1 MWDFFCTFAP
11 CYKCHIRTPLLF
23 IAMKY
28 KAIFLDWDDTIGDF
42 SRSAKCAL
50 TTMFEIHQ
58 LYQYTDY
65 DTFVRCYSEHNTLL
79 WEQYGRDEV
88 TKEVLKIERFMYP
101 LINACGMQDDSETRV
116 LARRM
121 CEDFLRMTNHFFSII
136 PDADKMVKTLAA
148 WYPLTIV
155 SNGFVE
161 SQYLKFRKS
170 GLEPYFTH
178 IILSEEVGAQKPNP
192 RIYEEALRINGITA
206 DEALMIG
213 DSYTSDVEGAR
224 AAGIDQMWFRRQDT
238 PLTEGQTATYIVTD
252 YKQITDILADGEW
265 VA

>member
-1 MWDFFCTFAP
+1 
-11 CYKCHIRTPLLF
+11 
-23 IAMKY
+23 MKY

-42 SRSAKCAL
+42 SRSAQCAL

-65 DTFVRCYSEHNTLL
+65 DTFVGAYNERNNLL

-88 TKEVLKIERFMYP
+88 TKDELKIERFSYP
-101 LINACGMQDDSETRV
+101 LIHACGMEDNSETRV

-121 CEDFLRMTNHFFSII
+121 CEDFLRMTNHFFTLI

-148 WYPLTIV
+148 YYPLTIV

-161 SQYLKFRKS
+161 SQYLKLRKS

-178 IILSEEVGAQKPNP
+178 VVLSEEVGAQKPNP
-192 RIYEEALRINGITA
+192 KIFEEALRINGISA
-206 DEALMIG
+206 AEALMIG
-213 DSYTSDVEGAR
+213 DSYTSDVQGAK
-224 AAGIDQMWFRRQDT
+224 AAGIDQMWLRRTDT
-238 PLTEGQTATYIVTD
+238 PLTEGQTATYIVNT
-252 YKQITDILADGEW
+252 YRQITDILADGKW

>member
-1 MWDFFCTFAP
+1 MSKP
-11 CYKCHIRTPLLF
+11 
-23 IAMKY
+23 Y

-65 DTFVRCYSEHNTLL
+65 DTFVQKYSEHNTLL

-88 TKEVLKIERFMYP
+88 TKEVLKIDRFLYP
-101 LINACGMQDDSETRV
+101 LMHACGMEETSETRV

-136 PDADKMVKTLAA
+136 PDADKMVKTLASR
-148 WYPLTIV
+148 YPLTIV

-178 IILSEEVGAQKPNP
+178 VVLSEEVGAQKPNP

-224 AAGIDQMWFRRQDT
+224 AAGIDQMWFRRVAEGDDDPNHGKLVT
-238 PLTEGQTATYIVTD
+238 LTEGQTATYIVNS
-252 YKQITDILADGEW
+252 YRQITDILADGKW

>member
-1 MWDFFCTFAP
+1 M
-11 CYKCHIRTPLLF
+11 K
-23 IAMKY
+23 KY

-88 TKEVLKIERFMYP
+88 TKELLKIERFMYP
-101 LINACGMQDDSETRV
+101 LIHACGMQDSSETRV

-148 WYPLTIV
+148 CYPLTIV

-170 GLEPYFTH
+170 TLEPYFTH

-224 AAGIDQMWFRRQDT
+224 AAGIDQMWFRRPDDHPVGIVRKDGGDT
-238 PLTEGQTATYIVTD
+238 LPDGQTATYIVNS
-252 YKQITDILADGEW
+252 YKQITDILADGMW

>member
-1 MWDFFCTFAP
+1 
-11 CYKCHIRTPLLF
+11 
-23 IAMKY
+23 MKY

-42 SRSAKCAL
+42 SRSAQCAL

-65 DTFVRCYSEHNTLL
+65 DTFVGAYNERNNLL

-88 TKEVLKIERFMYP
+88 TKDEL
-101 LINACGMQDDSETRV
+101 
-116 LARRM
+116 
-121 CEDFLRMTNHFFSII
+121 DFLRMTNHFFTLI

-148 WYPLTIV
+148 YYPLTIV

-161 SQYLKFRKS
+161 SQYLKMRKS

-178 IILSEEVGAQKPNP
+178 VVLSEEVGAQKPNP
-192 RIYEEALRINGITA
+192 KIFEEALHINAISA
-206 DEALMIG
+206 AEALMIG
-213 DSYTSDVEGAR
+213 DSYTSDVQGAK
-224 AAGIDQMWFRRQDT
+224 AAGIDQMWLRRTDT
-238 PLTEGQTATYIVTD
+238 PLTEGQTATYIVNT
-252 YKQITDILADGEW
+252 YRQITDILADGKW

>member
-1 MWDFFCTFAP
+1 M
-11 CYKCHIRTPLLF
+11 K
-23 IAMKY
+23 KY
-28 KAIFLDWDDTIGDF
+28 KAVFLDWDDTIGDF

-58 LYQYTDY
+58 LYKYTDY
-65 DTFVRCYSEHNTLL
+65 DTFVRHYSERNTLL

-88 TKEVLKIERFMYP
+88 TKESLKIERFIYP
-101 LINACGMQDDSETRV
+101 LIHACGMQDNSETRV

-148 WYPLTIV
+148 WYPLTVV

-161 SQYLKFRKS
+161 SQYLKLRKS
-170 GLEPYFTH
+170 TLEPYFTH
-178 IILSEEVGAQKPNP
+178 VVLSEEVGAQKPNP
-192 RIYEEALRINGITA
+192 LIFEQALRINGIKA
-206 DEALMIG
+206 GEALMIG

-224 AAGIDQMWFRRQDT
+224 AAGIDQMWFRRNGDDSFGIVSKDGCGT
-238 PLTEGQTATYIVTD
+238 LPDGQTATYIVNS
-252 YKQITDILADGEW
+252 YRQITDILADGEW
-265 VA
+265 VAQ

>member
-1 MWDFFCTFAP
+1 M
-11 CYKCHIRTPLLF
+11 K
-23 IAMKY
+23 KY

-42 SRSAKCAL
+42 GRSAKCAL

-88 TKEVLKIERFMYP
+88 TKDVLKIERFLYP
-101 LINACGMQDDSETRV
+101 LMHACGLEENSETRV

-178 IILSEEVGAQKPNP
+178 IVLSEEVGAQKPNP
-192 RIYEEALRINGITA
+192 RIYEEALRINNITA

-224 AAGIDQMWFRRQDT
+224 AAGIDQMWLRRTDE
-238 PLTEGQTATYIVTD
+238 PLPEGQTATYVVNS
-252 YKQITDILADGEW
+252 YKQITDILADGKW